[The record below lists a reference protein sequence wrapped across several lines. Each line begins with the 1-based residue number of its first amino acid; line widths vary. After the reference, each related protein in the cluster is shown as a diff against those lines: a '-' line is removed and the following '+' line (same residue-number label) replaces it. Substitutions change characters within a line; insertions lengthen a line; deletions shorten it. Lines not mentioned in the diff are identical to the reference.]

1 MYTGIVFLTTMLT
14 QKPMETEGGIFS
26 SASGVAV
33 RAGVKIR
40 KMKMGEV
47 NPYYLFFD
55 CAATFLVSFCLF
67 TITTVSRAIS
77 FGNDWIGMCA
87 IGGGT
92 AVSYVLLSYL
102 TGGTTLPHFD
112 IISVLLSLRVFG
124 LRSFRKL
131 NIDHIPHDNQF
142 TPSVTQKEKS
152 GQHRFKMNL
161 TTAFALIVTLFAS
174 AFASAGICRLVLDSA
189 FDNAEIVIR
198 DSDFN
203 SGEAFFVELFGYFFL
218 NFLALLLPLNGAHPL
233 NTGILLGLGVLG
245 FQAFGYNVSSA
256 CFSFVRWLSV
266 NAVGGSSAW
275 SSDSWLWPV
284 AGVVAAVSIAI
295 VTRIMRMAQDYGDN
309 WSPKDYQRA

>member
-1 MYTGIVFLTTMLT
+1 
-14 QKPMETEGGIFS
+14 MEADAGIFS
-26 SASGVAV
+26 SASGAGV
-33 RAGVKIR
+33 RAAVKLR

-92 AVSYVLLSYL
+92 AAAYMLLSVL

-112 IISVLLSLRVFG
+112 IISVLLSLRMFG

-131 NIDHIPHDNQF
+131 NIDHIPRDDQF
-142 TPSVTQKEKS
+142 TNSVTQNEKS
-152 GQHRFKMNL
+152 KQHRFRMNI
-161 TTAFALIVTLFAS
+161 TTALALIVTIFAS

-203 SGEAFFVELFGYFFL
+203 AGEAFFVELFGYFFL
-218 NFLALLLPLNGAHPL
+218 NFLALQLPLNGVHPI
-233 NTGILLGLGVLG
+233 NTALLLGLSVIG

-256 CFSFVRWLSV
+256 SFNFVRWLSV
-266 NAVGGSSAW
+266 NAVGGASAW

-284 AGVVAAVSIAI
+284 AGVVAAVAIAV
-295 VTRIMRMAQDYGDN
+295 VTRIMIWAQKYGDA
-309 WSPKDYQRA
+309 WTPKGYERA